1 MRLVSKNASRRN
13 NSYYVTLHSVPAP
26 GTNACL
32 CACPCED
39 VMSCGLKAGAWT
51 HSHMTAHTCW
61 QTNTHS
67 VRDQCSGKS
76 GKRSSKEEQPC
87 SWFRRHRYCCL
98 SLLAMTQ
105 PAAISPHNV
114 MFDCICSC
122 FKLPWQ
128 QRVDRLPVW
137 VASGR
142 PGRPHRPLNQLTRA
156 ERSHRVCNL
165 AHSGGV
171 FVAPSDWLRLG
182 GIVQR

>member
-1 MRLVSKNASRRN
+1 
-13 NSYYVTLHSVPAP
+13 
-26 GTNACL
+26 
-32 CACPCED
+32 
-39 VMSCGLKAGAWT
+39 
-51 HSHMTAHTCW
+51 MTAHTCW

-105 PAAISPHNV
+105 PAAISPQNV

-137 VASGR
+137 VASGS

-182 GIVQR
+182 GDSAKITLIMFGKAWEEFPLSPLKTSFLPRLWATNWDTMTQAQVWHCGVDGAQPEY